1 MNGILLN
8 IQSNFFIALG
18 NLFGL
23 KDSTLG
29 GVVILI
35 TILLIITAGIL
46 IAIFAVK
53 YKKEKA
59 KNQAI
64 LQSQKLNTQENK
76 KEKVQILPVDRE
88 TAKQENKVEK
98 EQKVE
103 QKLEQKKEPILNE
116 EQENAEIKVA
126 ESPKKEAKTKNGR
139 WVIEKK
145 GEGEY
150 ISTLL
155 ASNGELMLTSETYA
169 SEEGARNG
177 VATIINAVDSGKF
190 IVYKDKNNN
199 YYCKLKTASNR
210 LLCVSEIY
218 DNEGRCL
225 MAIESIKRFAKESP
239 IQEQVNAGVKYVDYT
254 PAPLNLADIKKGTE
268 GKWKIEKEG
277 DKYWAKLYASN
288 GQVMLATEQVVNVKN
303 ARNAIDAVKKNALE
317 GNFII
322 DHDKSGR
329 FYYKLRNSQRSV
341 ICIGEAYDKLE
352 SCIKAIE
359 SVRRFANTAIIL
371 EEQA

>member
-88 TAKQENKVEK
+88 TAKQVKQENKVEK

-103 QKLEQKKEPILNE
+103 QKKESILNE
-116 EQENAEIKVA
+116 EKEKPEIKGA

-177 VATIINAVDSGKF
+177 VATIINAVD
-190 IVYKDKNNN
+190 
-199 YYCKLKTASNR
+199 R
-210 LLCVSEIY
+210 
-218 DNEGRCL
+218 
-225 MAIESIKRFAKESP
+225 
-239 IQEQVNAGVKYVDYT
+239 VN
-254 PAPLNLADIKKGTE
+254 L
-268 GKWKIEKEG
+268 
-277 DKYWAKLYASN
+277 
-288 GQVMLATEQVVNVKN
+288 
-303 ARNAIDAVKKNALE
+303 
-317 GNFII
+317 
-322 DHDKSGR
+322 
-329 FYYKLRNSQRSV
+329 
-341 ICIGEAYDKLE
+341 
-352 SCIKAIE
+352 
-359 SVRRFANTAIIL
+359 
-371 EEQA
+371 